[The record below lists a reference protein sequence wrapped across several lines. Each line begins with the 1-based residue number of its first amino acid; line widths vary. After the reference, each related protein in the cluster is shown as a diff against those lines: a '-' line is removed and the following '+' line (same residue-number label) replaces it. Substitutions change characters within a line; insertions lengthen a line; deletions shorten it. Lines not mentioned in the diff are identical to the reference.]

1 VPLQLEEKVET
12 LAPGV
17 HVFQNIAGQNQNTM
31 IVEFA
36 DHLVAVEAPG
46 SSDGSDA
53 VIKRVK
59 ELIPG
64 KPIRFVVMTHHHG
77 DHIGGL
83 RGYIAEGATVITTPG
98 NKGVVERTA
107 AAPQNDRLRKN
118 PRPVQILTIDAKKRV
133 LSDATRTLELM
144 DIGPHPHAREMVVAW
159 LPAERVLFQG
169 DLFFVPANNAPFGP
183 PQPSTVAFAK
193 TLRNLKLPVERIA
206 SVHGTTATIAQF
218 NEATKDVR

>member
-1 VPLQLEEKVET
+1 
-12 LAPGV
+12 
-17 HVFQNIAGQNQNTM
+17 M

-36 DHLVAVEAPG
+36 DHIVAVEAPG

-64 KPIRFVVMTHHHG
+64 KPIRHIVMTHHHG

-83 RGYIAEGATVITTPG
+83 RGYIGEGASVITTPG

-118 PRPVQILTIDAKKRV
+118 PRAAELLPIEGKKRV
-133 LSDATRTLELM
+133 LSDAARTLELI
-144 DIGPHPHAREMVVAW
+144 DIGPNPHAREMVVAW
-159 LPAERVLFQG
+159 LPAERILFQG

-183 PQPSTVAFAK
+183 PQPSTIDFAK
-193 TLRNLKLPVERIA
+193 KLRKLNLPVARIA
-206 SVHGTTATIAQF
+206 SVHGATATIEQF
-218 NEATKDVR
+218 NEATAAIR